1 MKSKQKYFNTQNF
14 YDAKQMMVLLKSWT
28 WYLILTPLT

>member
-28 WYLILTPLT
+28 